1 MDSSAVRVSGRTSVF
16 ILLFVLLLAGCRY
29 VSLTPSPPVIC
40 VPAEN
45 LSDSQLSRCVYQDR
59 LRAMWLGQTI
69 ANWTGLTTEAVR
81 IDAPFYTDEDWGKDQ
96 QLSWKMNDTI
106 DFVFQDPWLSDD
118 DTDIEYVYLHLL
130 TEHDTYLLTAEQIA
144 AGWMQ
149 HINDYIWVS
158 NAEARSLMEIGVLP
172 PVTSMGA
179 VNEHYLQID
188 AQLTTEIF
196 GALAPGMPE
205 QALRMA
211 DLPIR
216 TTAGG
221 YAAHAAQFYVLLY
234 SLALRVDQTLSPA
247 EQNIWLI
254 EEALRYIPDTSKTSD
269 VVNFV
274 LSDYLDNPD
283 KDNWE
288 LSRDRIYERYHDNAA
303 DYGFVYRDWTESSV
317 NLATGVLA
325 LLYGEGDF
333 RRTVQI
339 GTLSGWDSDNGTA
352 TVGGLLG
359 LLQGYD
365 QLIAQFPNERISDR
379 YRIHRT
385 RPTMPDY
392 LSDDRRAEDTFYQ
405 MAGRMLPIVEQV
417 LVDAGGAV
425 DGDVW
430 TLPSPPLADPLTLNP
445 LVQLMQRSANH
456 RVVAEGGAVEVF
468 VTGDV
473 AQSQMRVIV
482 DGAEHDYS
490 GSEPRR
496 LPRAYQRLIAEPLEG
511 ITVAVTYDR
520 FVEVAEIRFIEG
532 GNNSFTALEV
542 QLLVD
547 GDWQPA
553 PEGTILSQQPDP
565 AVPYQMIDIVLPE
578 PILSQGI
585 RLDAVVQAESNL
597 PEVSILELDAL
608 SR

>member
-1 MDSSAVRVSGRTSVF
+1 MDSSTVRVSSRMSVF
-16 ILLFVLLLAGCRY
+16 TLLVVLLLAGCRY
-29 VSLTPSPPVIC
+29 VSPTPPPPVAC
-40 VPAEN
+40 VPSEN
-45 LSDSQLSRCVYQDR
+45 LSDGQLSRCAYHDR

-130 TEHDTYLLTAEQIA
+130 TEHETHLLTAEQIA
-144 AGWMQ
+144 AGWIQ
-149 HINDYIWVS
+149 HINDYIWFS
-158 NAEARSLMEIGVLP
+158 NAEARSLMERGVLP
-172 PVTSMGA
+172 PTTSMGA
-179 VNEHYLQID
+179 VNEHFLQID

-196 GALAPGMPE
+196 GALAPGIPE

-234 SLALRVDQTLSPA
+234 ALALQVDQTLSPA

-254 EEALRYIPDTSKTSD
+254 EEALRYIPDTSKTTD
-269 VVNFV
+269 VIDFV

-288 LSRDRIYERYHDNAA
+288 FTRDRIYERYHDNAA

-359 LLQGYD
+359 LIKGYD
-365 QLIAQFPNERISDR
+365 QLVAQFPDVRISDR

-405 MAGRMLPIVEQV
+405 MAERMLPIVEQV

-430 TLPSPPLADPLTLNP
+430 TLPSLPLTDPLALNP

-456 RVVAEGGAVEVF
+456 RVAAEGGAVEVF

-482 DGAEHDYS
+482 DGVEHDYS

-496 LPRAYQRLIAEPLEG
+496 LPRAYQRLITDPLEG
-511 ITVAVTYDR
+511 VSVGVTYDR
-520 FVEVAEIRFIEG
+520 VVEVDVIRLIEG
-532 GNNSFTALEV
+532 GNNAFSAIEV
-542 QLLVD
+542 YLLID
-547 GDWQPA
+547 GNWQPV
-553 PEGTILSQQPDP
+553 PEATVFSQLPDP
-565 AVPYQMIDIVLPE
+565 TVPYQLMDIALSE
-578 PILSQGI
+578 PILAQGI
-585 RLDAVVQAESNL
+585 RLDAVVQADAIV